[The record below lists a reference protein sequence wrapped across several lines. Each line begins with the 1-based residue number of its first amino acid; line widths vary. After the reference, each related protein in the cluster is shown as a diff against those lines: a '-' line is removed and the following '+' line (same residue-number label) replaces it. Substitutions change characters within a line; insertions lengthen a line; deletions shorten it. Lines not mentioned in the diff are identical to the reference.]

1 MEPARFIEHRGSPIL
16 LSNLSGIRTT
26 EELQRAVRLGG
37 ELLRTQPL
45 GSTLVLVDVTG
56 LEYSVESFA
65 ILQQSVA
72 TNRPYVRA
80 RAIVGLPSVAAI
92 PFEIVARLSGS
103 PMARFDEL
111 EAAKEWLVSIRDSA
125 P

>member
-1 MEPARFIEHRGSPIL
+1 MERARFIEHRETPIL
-16 LSNLSGIRTT
+16 LSDLSGIRTT

-37 ELLRTQPL
+37 ELLRGQPL

-80 RAIVGLPSVAAI
+80 RAIVGLPSIAVI
-92 PFEIVARLSGS
+92 PFEMVARLSGS
-103 PMARFDEL
+103 PMARFDDL
-111 EAAKEWLVSIRDSA
+111 ETAKEWLLEKRA
-125 P
+125 PVR